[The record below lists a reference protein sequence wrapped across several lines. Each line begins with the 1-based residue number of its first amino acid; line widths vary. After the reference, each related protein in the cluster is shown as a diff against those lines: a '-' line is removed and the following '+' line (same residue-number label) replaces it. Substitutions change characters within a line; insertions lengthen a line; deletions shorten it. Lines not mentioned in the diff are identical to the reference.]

1 MDPGLQGSAV
11 SPVLLMP
18 QDSDFLRIRI
28 DPFARSIRRAVID
41 DQELE
46 RHSRPSHFRK
56 QPLDEGT
63 NPCLLVIHGDY
74 DADAFSV
81 AFRTQRLSLTRRRD
95 REEADR
101 VIRRTMLDFMAKHSI
116 IALLQQIQIIVIERR
131 SSPRS

>member
-1 MDPGLQGSAV
+1 MDPSLQGSAV
-11 SPVLLMP
+11 PAVFLVS
-18 QDSDFLRIRI
+18 QDSNLFRIRI
-28 DPFARSIRRAVID
+28 DPFARSIGRAIID
-41 DQELE
+41 NQELK

-56 QPLDEGT
+56 NPLNEGS
-63 NPCLLVIHGDY
+63 NPSLLVIHRNY